1 MERSRISGYFD
12 NDMNWIG
19 PAHSPEAMRRA
30 EQLYREGLRRHQ
42 PAGDRVEFGDN
53 KHHATYTRIKVDE
66 ALYSVGLLQRGEL
79 HRDADTA
86 DTFDLVRVARD
97 FLSLAGAEMPP
108 GDQRAT
114 VIQRALGSSDFPS
127 MLNAIMNKALALGYQ
142 TANVTWPLF
151 TVMRPVKDYK
161 TFEAL
166 RGASMQI
173 PAKVPEN
180 AELGFGPLLD
190 EGSETGAIESYKQ
203 RISISRQALANG
215 DIEQITMT
223 PYAAGQSISR
233 LINKLVFEA
242 LTSNPTLS
250 DGVACFHSDHGN
262 YVTSGAA
269 PSVTT
274 LDTAASMMGAQ
285 VNAANEPL
293 NIRPNV
299 ILGPHDY
306 SSTFSILRNSINSP
320 DPAEQSTGKILT
332 ATDSALTGTGWYA
345 VADPAVH
352 PGIAVVVLAGTENT
366 PRLEELTKPPI
377 GAPDGRHWLL
387 GYDCAAVIVDHKA
400 LFQNDGA

>member
-1 MERSRISGYFD
+1 
-12 NDMNWIG
+12 
-19 PAHSPEAMRRA
+19 MRRA
-30 EQLYREGLRRHQ
+30 ERLYREGLRRQQ
-42 PAGDRVEFGDN
+42 PAGERVEYGDN
-53 KHHATYTRIKVDE
+53 KHHTAYTHIKVDE
-66 ALYSVGLLQRGEL
+66 ALYAVGLLRRGEL

-127 MLNAIMNKALALGYQ
+127 MLNAVMNKALMMGYQ
-142 TANVTWPLF
+142 TADVTWPLF

-161 TFEAL
+161 TFLAL

-223 PYAAGQSISR
+223 PYAGGQSISR
-233 LINKLVFEA
+233 LINKLVFEQ

-250 DGVACFHSDHGN
+250 DGVACFHADHGN
-262 YVTSGAA
+262 
-269 PSVTT
+269 
-274 LDTAASMMGAQ
+274 
-285 VNAANEPL
+285 
-293 NIRPNV
+293 
-299 ILGPHDY
+299 
-306 SSTFSILRNSINSP
+306 
-320 DPAEQSTGKILT
+320 
-332 ATDSALTGTGWYA
+332 
-345 VADPAVH
+345 
-352 PGIAVVVLAGTENT
+352 
-366 PRLEELTKPPI
+366 
-377 GAPDGRHWLL
+377 
-387 GYDCAAVIVDHKA
+387 
-400 LFQNDGA
+400 